1 MPLWLQ
7 GIVELVFTAALSFGL
22 VLVLLMAVWFTN
34 GFNRMD
40 FPALATL
47 ASHLWLLMHGVPLN
61 IPNAFGIILPHG
73 MLTLVPM
80 GLSII
85 PVLLCFRSG
94 RKLAR
99 ASYEGE
105 FFKPV
110 LLGCAAYGIF
120 AAVAFAWASTERHLL
135 GIVGAALIPQIVV
148 LVGLIW
154 GGYYESRSLARMVGV
169 NTAEQISQMSQY
181 SRWASSYVWSIV
193 RASMV
198 AIFSLIMGGALVLV
212 IAMMMRWSQIAT
224 IYQELHAGPVG
235 ALAVTLLQLG
245 YLPNLV
251 IYAMSWTTGAGFAF
265 GVDTHVGWS
274 QTTMGDL
281 PLFPVLGA
289 IPESLGWIGYAG
301 LAVSLGAGV
310 VAGWWFLREGEDH
323 VDEWITMKV
332 RYRVI
337 ALPLSSLVLGSLVGV
352 LCGVWAYILGWI
364 SSGSL
369 GVGRFTEVGA
379 SPAAFAVATAITLG
393 AGTALGN
400 LLCHVLLPDSSRELP
415 RFADERPNLGSRM
428 SEMLQQ
434 RRAARAEREQLRNDE
449 QEREVQEREEQARER
464 AQQRRERVKQV
475 HARRAELNKF
485 AEQEEAQRAH
495 SLGIKT
501 EQESLR
507 EDGSAEAADSKDAA
521 SDEQTIEL
529 AGADEPTVELDASE
543 KSGGSTEDAPRT
555 VKPGKREKAPGKPV
569 FNRVLRP
576 ETSGNGG
583 DTKGERETRE
593 QSARTGESGSQ
604 KASSSA
610 EFYES
615 GYKRFGVPRPVAAS
629 PASSDQESTEG
640 SAQSHE
646 TTVQEKRQLTPT
658 QAMAVIFG
666 TPESTEDESSEEEPT
681 TGQGS
686 SQKKR
691 KK

>member
-251 IYAMSWTTGAGFAF
+251 IYAMSWTTGAGLR
-265 GVDTHVGWS
+265 S
-274 QTTMGDL
+274 
-281 PLFPVLGA
+281 VLTRMWDGRRRRWA
-289 IPESLGWIGYAG
+289 IFRSFQCWVLSPRAWAG
-301 LAVSLGAGV
+301 
-310 VAGWWFLREGEDH
+310 
-323 VDEWITMKV
+323 
-332 RYRVI
+332 
-337 ALPLSSLVLGSLVGV
+337 
-352 LCGVWAYILGWI
+352 
-364 SSGSL
+364 
-369 GVGRFTEVGA
+369 
-379 SPAAFAVATAITLG
+379 
-393 AGTALGN
+393 
-400 LLCHVLLPDSSRELP
+400 
-415 RFADERPNLGSRM
+415 
-428 SEMLQQ
+428 
-434 RRAARAEREQLRNDE
+434 
-449 QEREVQEREEQARER
+449 
-464 AQQRRERVKQV
+464 
-475 HARRAELNKF
+475 
-485 AEQEEAQRAH
+485 
-495 SLGIKT
+495 
-501 EQESLR
+501 
-507 EDGSAEAADSKDAA
+507 
-521 SDEQTIEL
+521 
-529 AGADEPTVELDASE
+529 
-543 KSGGSTEDAPRT
+543 
-555 VKPGKREKAPGKPV
+555 
-569 FNRVLRP
+569 
-576 ETSGNGG
+576 
-583 DTKGERETRE
+583 
-593 QSARTGESGSQ
+593 
-604 KASSSA
+604 
-610 EFYES
+610 
-615 GYKRFGVPRPVAAS
+615 
-629 PASSDQESTEG
+629 
-640 SAQSHE
+640 
-646 TTVQEKRQLTPT
+646 
-658 QAMAVIFG
+658 
-666 TPESTEDESSEEEPT
+666 
-681 TGQGS
+681 
-686 SQKKR
+686 
-691 KK
+691 

>member
-212 IAMMMRWSQIAT
+212 VAMMTRWSQIAT

-235 ALAVTLLQLG
+235 ARAVTLLQLG

-265 GVDTHVGWS
+265 GADTHVGWS

-301 LAVSLGAGV
+301 LAVSLGAGA

-449 QEREVQEREEQARER
+449 QEREAQEREEQARER

-495 SLGIKT
+495 GLGIKT

-529 AGADEPTVELDASE
+529 TGADEPTGELDTSE
-543 KSGGSTEDAPRT
+543 TSEDPPRT
-555 VKPGKREKAPGKPV
+555 VKPGKREQAPG
-569 FNRVLRP
+569 
-576 ETSGNGG
+576 
-583 DTKGERETRE
+583 
-593 QSARTGESGSQ
+593 
-604 KASSSA
+604 
-610 EFYES
+610 
-615 GYKRFGVPRPVAAS
+615 
-629 PASSDQESTEG
+629 
-640 SAQSHE
+640 
-646 TTVQEKRQLTPT
+646 
-658 QAMAVIFG
+658 
-666 TPESTEDESSEEEPT
+666 
-681 TGQGS
+681 
-686 SQKKR
+686 
-691 KK
+691 

>member
-212 IAMMMRWSQIAT
+212 VAMMMRWSQIAT

-301 LAVSLGAGV
+301 LAVSLGAGA

-337 ALPLSSLVLGSLVGV
+337 ALPLSSLVLGSLVGL

-379 SPAAFAVATAITLG
+379 SPA
-393 AGTALGN
+393 
-400 LLCHVLLPDSSRELP
+400 
-415 RFADERPNLGSRM
+415 
-428 SEMLQQ
+428 QQ
-434 RRAARAEREQLRNDE
+434 
-449 QEREVQEREEQARER
+449 
-464 AQQRRERVKQV
+464 
-475 HARRAELNKF
+475 
-485 AEQEEAQRAH
+485 
-495 SLGIKT
+495 S
-501 EQESLR
+501 
-507 EDGSAEAADSKDAA
+507 
-521 SDEQTIEL
+521 
-529 AGADEPTVELDASE
+529 
-543 KSGGSTEDAPRT
+543 
-555 VKPGKREKAPGKPV
+555 
-569 FNRVLRP
+569 
-576 ETSGNGG
+576 
-583 DTKGERETRE
+583 
-593 QSARTGESGSQ
+593 
-604 KASSSA
+604 
-610 EFYES
+610 
-615 GYKRFGVPRPVAAS
+615 
-629 PASSDQESTEG
+629 
-640 SAQSHE
+640 
-646 TTVQEKRQLTPT
+646 
-658 QAMAVIFG
+658 
-666 TPESTEDESSEEEPT
+666 
-681 TGQGS
+681 
-686 SQKKR
+686 
-691 KK
+691 

>member
-1 MPLWLQ
+1 
-7 GIVELVFTAALSFGL
+7 
-22 VLVLLMAVWFTN
+22 
-34 GFNRMD
+34 
-40 FPALATL
+40 
-47 ASHLWLLMHGVPLN
+47 
-61 IPNAFGIILPHG
+61 
-73 MLTLVPM
+73 
-80 GLSII
+80 
-85 PVLLCFRSG
+85 
-94 RKLAR
+94 
-99 ASYEGE
+99 
-105 FFKPV
+105 
-110 LLGCAAYGIF
+110 
-120 AAVAFAWASTERHLL
+120 
-135 GIVGAALIPQIVV
+135 
-148 LVGLIW
+148 
-154 GGYYESRSLARMVGV
+154 
-169 NTAEQISQMSQY
+169 
-181 SRWASSYVWSIV
+181 
-193 RASMV
+193 
-198 AIFSLIMGGALVLV
+198 
-212 IAMMMRWSQIAT
+212 
-224 IYQELHAGPVG
+224 
-235 ALAVTLLQLG
+235 
-245 YLPNLV
+245 
-251 IYAMSWTTGAGFAF
+251 
-265 GVDTHVGWS
+265 
-274 QTTMGDL
+274 
-281 PLFPVLGA
+281 
-289 IPESLGWIGYAG
+289 
-301 LAVSLGAGV
+301 
-310 VAGWWFLREGEDH
+310 
-323 VDEWITMKV
+323 
-332 RYRVI
+332 
-337 ALPLSSLVLGSLVGV
+337 
-352 LCGVWAYILGWI
+352 
-364 SSGSL
+364 
-369 GVGRFTEVGA
+369 VGRFTEVGA

-449 QEREVQEREEQARER
+449 QEREAQEREEQARER

-507 EDGSAEAADSKDAA
+507 EDSSAEAADSKDAA

-529 AGADEPTVELDASE
+529 TGADEPTVELDISE
-543 KSGGSTEDAPRT
+543 KSGGGTEDAPRT

-569 FNRVLRP
+569 FNRVPRP

-610 EFYES
+610 EFHES

-629 PASSDQESTEG
+629 PASDQENTEG
-640 SAQSHE
+640 SVQSHE

-666 TPESTEDESSEEEPT
+666 TTESIEDESSEEEPT